1 MARILV
7 VDDASFMRNNLRR
20 VLVGGGHQVSG
31 EAEDG
36 AEAVRLYEEL
46 APDVVTMDIT
56 MPVMD
61 GIQALREIRRMDPDS
76 CVVMC
81 SASSQQEMV
90 VEAIHAGAA
99 EFIVKPFRPER
110 VIEAIA
116 HGLSAS

>member
-20 VLVGGGHQVSG
+20 VLLSGGHEVSG

-36 AEAVRLYEEL
+36 AQAVKLYEEL

-61 GIQALREIRRMDPDS
+61 GLQALREIKRMNPDS

-90 VEAIHAGAA
+90 VEAIHSGAA

-110 VIEAIA
+110 VMEAINF
-116 HGLSAS
+116 GLTNG

>member
-20 VLVGGGHQVSG
+20 VLMGGGHEVSG

-36 AEAVRLYEEL
+36 AQAVKLYQEL
-46 APDVVTMDIT
+46 VPDVVTMDIT

-61 GIQALREIRRMDPDS
+61 GLQALREIKRMDPDS

-90 VEAIHAGAA
+90 VEAIHSGAA

-110 VIEAIA
+110 VMEAI
-116 HGLSAS
+116 HFGLNVG